1 MEKNGPEL
9 RSEPKSLYERLNHDL
24 QHDAKV
30 QEDVALGRRVGLYRL
45 KKKLGAGNFAQV
57 KLGVHL
63 LTNGKNL
70 WPIFTSA
77 RVKFMLTQR

>member
-1 MEKNGPEL
+1 MEQSTQEQP
-9 RSEPKSLYERLNHDL
+9 SEHKSLFERLTHDL

-30 QEDVALGRRVGLYRL
+30 QEDVALGRRVGLYRI

-63 LTNGKNL
+63 LTNGKN
-70 WPIFTSA
+70 F
-77 RVKFMLTQR
+77 Q